1 MENKIIFLSSVFF
14 ITIGLTGCQTIK
26 ESQKSALSNSA
37 VRTNWAKNHEVF
49 KVMPDDSLQ
58 KMESRIVFFRNA
70 NNAASSSSINPRNI
84 NVGMGPSSA
93 FQTSLTNG
101 HYSDIRV
108 CNGLQLINAKVVN
121 EKTGKIT
128 TYSKQY
134 QLSPQTTT
142 YLQIAPSRE
151 GSPIIQQVPADEAL
165 LLMKS
170 STRQNH
176 QISRVPSDCNH
187 LNKKLK
193 KQPV

>member
-1 MENKIIFLSSVFF
+1 MERKILLSATLFVAMSV
-14 ITIGLTGCQTIK
+14 TGCQTIK
-26 ESQKSALSNSA
+26 ENQQSTLSDSKIK
-37 VRTNWAKNHEVF
+37 TNWAKNHEVF

-58 KMESRIVFFRNA
+58 EMESRIVFFRNA

-142 YLQIAPSRE
+142 YLQIASSKE
-151 GSPIIQQVPADEAL
+151 GSPVIQQVPADEAL
-165 LLMKS
+165 LLMKT

-176 QISRVPSDCNH
+176 QISRVPSDCNN

-193 KQPV
+193 KQPI

>member
-1 MENKIIFLSSVFF
+1 MERKILLSATLFVAMSV
-14 ITIGLTGCQTIK
+14 TGCQTIK
-26 ESQKSALSNSA
+26 ENQRSTLSDSKIK
-37 VRTNWAKNHEVF
+37 TNWAKNHEVF

-58 KMESRIVFFRNA
+58 EMESRIVFFRNA
-70 NNAASSSSINPRNI
+70 NNADPSSSINPRNI

-142 YLQIAPSRE
+142 YLQIASSKE
-151 GSPIIQQVPADEAL
+151 GSPVIQQVPADEAL
-165 LLMKS
+165 LLMKT

-176 QISRVPSDCNH
+176 QISRVPSDCNN

-193 KQPV
+193 KQSV

>member
-1 MENKIIFLSSVFF
+1 MERKVLLLATLFVAMS
-14 ITIGLTGCQTIK
+14 LTGCQTIK
-26 ESQKSALSNSA
+26 ENQQSTLSDSKIK
-37 VRTNWAKNHEVF
+37 TNWAKNHEVF
-49 KVMPDDSLQ
+49 KVIPDDSLQ
-58 KMESRIVFFRNA
+58 EMESRIVFFRNA
-70 NNAASSSSINPRNI
+70 NNDDPLSNINPRNI

-108 CNGLQLINAKVVN
+108 CNGLQLINAKVLD

-142 YLQIAPSRE
+142 YLQVTSSKE
-151 GSPIIQQVPADEAL
+151 GSPILQQVAADEAL
-165 LLMKS
+165 LLMKT

-187 LNKKLK
+187 SNKNLK
-193 KQPV
+193 K

>member
-1 MENKIIFLSSVFF
+1 MERKVLLLATLFVAMS
-14 ITIGLTGCQTIK
+14 LTGCQTIK
-26 ESQKSALSNSA
+26 ENQQSTLSDSKIK
-37 VRTNWAKNHEVF
+37 TNWAKNHEVF
-49 KVMPDDSLQ
+49 KVIPDDSLQ
-58 KMESRIVFFRNA
+58 EMESRIVFFRNA
-70 NNAASSSSINPRNI
+70 NNDDPLSNINPRNI

-108 CNGLQLINAKVVN
+108 CNGLQLINAKVLD

-142 YLQIAPSRE
+142 YLQVISSKE
-151 GSPIIQQVPADEAL
+151 GSPILQQVAADEAL
-165 LLMKS
+165 LLMKT

-187 LNKKLK
+187 SNKNLK
-193 KQPV
+193 K

>member
-1 MENKIIFLSSVFF
+1 MERKILLSATLFVAMSV
-14 ITIGLTGCQTIK
+14 TGCQTIK
-26 ESQKSALSNSA
+26 ENQRSTLSDSKIK
-37 VRTNWAKNHEVF
+37 TNWAKNHEVF

-58 KMESRIVFFRNA
+58 EMESRIVFFRNA
-70 NNAASSSSINPRNI
+70 NNAAPSSSINPRNI

-142 YLQIAPSRE
+142 YLQIASSKE
-151 GSPIIQQVPADEAL
+151 GSPVIQQVPADEAL
-165 LLMKS
+165 LLMKT

-176 QISRVPSDCNH
+176 QISRVPSDCNN

-193 KQPV
+193 KQSI

>member
-1 MENKIIFLSSVFF
+1 MERKILLSATLFVAMSV
-14 ITIGLTGCQTIK
+14 TGCQTIK
-26 ESQKSALSNSA
+26 ENQRSTLSDSKIK
-37 VRTNWAKNHEVF
+37 TNWAKNHEVF

-58 KMESRIVFFRNA
+58 EMESRIVFFRNA
-70 NNAASSSSINPRNI
+70 NNAAPSSSINPRNI

-142 YLQIAPSRE
+142 YLQIASSKE
-151 GSPIIQQVPADEAL
+151 GSPVIQQVLADEAL
-165 LLMKS
+165 LLMKT

-176 QISRVPSDCNH
+176 QISRVPSDCNN

-193 KQPV
+193 KQPI

>member
-1 MENKIIFLSSVFF
+1 MERKILLSATLFVAMSV
-14 ITIGLTGCQTIK
+14 TGCQTIK
-26 ESQKSALSNSA
+26 ENQQSTLSDSKIK
-37 VRTNWAKNHEVF
+37 TNWAKNHEVF

-58 KMESRIVFFRNA
+58 EMESRIVFFRNA

-142 YLQIAPSRE
+142 YLQIASSKE
-151 GSPIIQQVPADEAL
+151 GSPVIQQVLADEAL
-165 LLMKS
+165 LLMKT

-176 QISRVPSDCNH
+176 QISRVPSDCNN

-193 KQPV
+193 KQPI